1 MVMLYIVGVPAGD
14 PDDLT
19 LRARRTLREV
29 ACIMAG
35 NVDTARLLLTHHGIE
50 TPLVAAGE
58 VDSLLETVAPGDVAL
73 LCDGW
78 AFRPA
83 GPVVQL
89 IKEATEQGVRV
100 VPIPGPVLP
109 LTALV
114 LSGLPAD
121 SFVYLG
127 TLPAGSPALE
137 QALEPVIREPRTILA
152 QIEAE
157 ALGHMLRRLLDLL
170 GDRPMAVVAS
180 RAGSGPSVW
189 RGVLVD
195 AVEQLDDL
203 PRVGSYSLVIGGV
216 QEEPEPWDADRL
228 WTLVEAHLHQGLGVK
243 EISQRLS
250 EESGWARRDVYALA
264 VRVRKS
270 LQR

>member
-1 MVMLYIVGVPAGD
+1 MAMLYVVGVPAWD

-19 LRARRTLREV
+19 LRARRALREV
-29 ACIMAG
+29 ACIIAS
-35 NVDTARLLLTHHGIE
+35 NVDTARLLLTHHDIE
-50 TPLVAAGE
+50 TPLAAAGD
-58 VDSLLETVAPGDVAL
+58 VDSLLETMASGDVAL

-109 LTALV
+109 VTALV

-137 QALEPVIREPRTILA
+137 RALEPVIREPRTILA
-152 QIEAE
+152 QIESE
-157 ALGHMLRRLLDLL
+157 APGHMLGRLLDLL
-170 GDRPMAVVAS
+170 GDRPMAVVSA
-180 RAGSGPSVW
+180 RAGSGLSVW

-195 AVEQLDDL
+195 AVEKLADL
-203 PRVGSYSLVIGGV
+203 PQVGKYILVIGGV
-216 QEEPEPWDADRL
+216 QEAPEPWDADRL
-228 WTLVEAHLHQGLGVK
+228 WIQVEAHLRQGLGVK

-264 VRVRKS
+264 VRVRKG

>member
-1 MVMLYIVGVPAGD
+1 MLYIVGVPAGD

-29 ACIMAG
+29 ACIIAG
-35 NVDTARLLLTHHGIE
+35 NVDTARLLLAHHGIE
-50 TPLVAAGE
+50 TPLAAAGE
-58 VDSLLETVAPGDVAL
+58 VDSLLETVASGDVAL

-83 GPVVQL
+83 GPAVQL
-89 IKEATEQGVRV
+89 IREATEQGVRV

-109 LTALV
+109 VTALV

-127 TLPAGSPALE
+127 TLPAGSSALE
-137 QALEPVIREPRTILA
+137 QALEPVIHEPRTLLA
-152 QIEAE
+152 QIESDAS
-157 ALGHMLRRLLDLL
+157 GHMLRRLLELL

-180 RAGSGPSVW
+180 RAGSGLSVW
-189 RGVLVD
+189 RGLLVE

-203 PRVGSYSLVIGGV
+203 PQMGSCILVIGGI
-216 QEEPEPWDADRL
+216 QEAPEPWDADRL
-228 WTLVEAHLHQGLGVK
+228 WIQVEAYLRQGLGVK
-243 EISQRLS
+243 EISHRLS
-250 EESGWARRDVYALA
+250 EESGWPRRDVYALA
-264 VRVRKS
+264 LRVRKG